1 MNIVE
6 PIQILNAVQFQT
18 ALLLNV
24 NFYNTGPIFV
34 DVIIIIIIVMHI
46 LHLYCRYLMGRG
58 YKYCTLLALDQQDV
72 LGAKR

>member
-24 NFYNTGPIFV
+24 KFYNTGQFLW
-34 DVIIIIIIVMHI
+34 MS
-46 LHLYCRYLMGRG
+46 L
-58 YKYCTLLALDQQDV
+58 
-72 LGAKR
+72 